1 MDLHLRSQ
9 LTQINCK
16 VVNVGISVSRIID
29 LESRWQNDVLAHKLD
44 YVVLCI
50 GINDV
55 WRQSDSPHLKQVT
68 LEAYSEKPSSLIRQ
82 TQPLIKEMCILSPF
96 LLESNL
102 DDTMRSM
109 MDQYRS
115 AARTISKTQSTSFVD
130 LQRVF
135 DAWIDANVNS
145 RLSDDR
151 VHPNSKGHEIITRV
165 FLCSVGIELD

>member
-1 MDLHLRSQ
+1 
-9 LTQINCK
+9 
-16 VVNVGISVSRIID
+16 
-29 LESRWQNDVLAHKLD
+29 
-44 YVVLCI
+44 
-50 GINDV
+50 
-55 WRQSDSPHLKQVT
+55 
-68 LEAYSEKPSSLIRQ
+68 
-82 TQPLIKEMCILSPF
+82 MCILLPF

-102 DDTMRSM
+102 DDPMRSM

-145 RLSDDR
+145 RLSDER

-165 FLCSVGIELD
+165 FLCSVGIYLD